1 MFCGPFICWGGLP
14 HDCHNLVSVLLLPK
28 LSTSG
33 CPDLLGSKVFGLR
46 IPPFRILFVMLGQ
59 ISLILTKLLQRLSEK
74 PKSGIGSIFG
84 NIFVKKK
91 RLLARLLGIQKALAI
106 SPNLFLVNLDKQLQG
121 ELNKVLNHEEELW
134 AMKSRINWMIQG
146 DRNTSFYHVSTLIR
160 RKHNKILNIKDGQG
174 EWIF

>member
-1 MFCGPFICWGGLP
+1 MSRLQRLMFCGPFICWGGLP

-74 PKSGIGSIFG
+74 PKSGIGSI
-84 NIFVKKK
+84 
-91 RLLARLLGIQKALAI
+91 LGISLLKRKGCWQGYWASRKLWQSVQI
-106 SPNLFLVNLDKQLQG
+106 CFLSIWIN
-121 ELNKVLNHEEELW
+121 NFEESLT
-134 AMKSRINWMIQG
+134 RG
-146 DRNTSFYHVSTLIR
+146 
-160 RKHNKILNIKDGQG
+160 
-174 EWIF
+174 